1 MEYQGD
7 NIREYHI
14 GGTRRTH
21 RDIRNLKKIL
31 TGKAKEQE
39 FLLISTNMPSIWRNN
54 IKVNLRK
61 TGYEGVDLIY
71 LSKDRLEWWN
81 FVDTINLRFPKMA
94 GNFWTR

>member
-1 MEYQGD
+1 
-7 NIREYHI
+7 
-14 GGTRRTH
+14 
-21 RDIRNLKKIL
+21 
-31 TGKAKEQE
+31 
-39 FLLISTNMPSIWRNN
+39 MPSIWRNN